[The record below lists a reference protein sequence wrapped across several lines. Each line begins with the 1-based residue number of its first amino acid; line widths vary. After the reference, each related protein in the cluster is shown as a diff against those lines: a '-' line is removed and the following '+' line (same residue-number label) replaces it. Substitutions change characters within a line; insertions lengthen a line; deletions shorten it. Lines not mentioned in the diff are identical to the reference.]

1 MGSELSLMKNGMTLL
16 RRDIYDGFY
25 NEEWVSDDGTSVL
38 FSHVD
43 YFGPVPDSVVPV
55 RDGRVIPP
63 EIYVHARHRIS
74 KRPKAVGNFGS

>member
-1 MGSELSLMKNGMTLL
+1 MGSELSLMKNGMTLR
-16 RRDIYDGFY
+16 RRDIRNGYY
-25 NEEWVSDDGTSVL
+25 NEEWVSDDGKR
-38 FSHVD
+38 FAHIHVD